1 CFGTSRTALPVSSR
15 RRSRSMFPE
24 RLKTFAAEFDQWFKE
39 YLTPRGD
46 VPPELL
52 EAVHYSALAPGKR
65 IRPYLV
71 GRCCELA
78 GGRTSDA
85 FPAAAAIEC
94 VHAFSLIHDDLP
106 AMDDDDLR
114 RGKPTCHKAFNE
126 ATAIL
131 AGDALLTAAF
141 EVLAARGGDDHGVD
155 SLKYLQVVYLI
166 ARASGYSGMVQG
178 QMMDLSFEGK
188 TIGREELERLQ
199 HYKTG
204 ALIEVS
210 LRAGAILGGGSPEQI
225 AALGAYGRHIG
236 LAFQMADDILNI
248 EGKPEMLG
256 KAVGSDEA
264 LGKATAPSVMGLEG
278 AKARAGELVESA
290 LAALRIF
297 DMKGEPLAALARYV
311 IERRK

>member
-1 CFGTSRTALPVSSR
+1 MFDLKAYLKAKQLAVDAALK
-15 RRSRSMFPE
+15 E
-24 RLKTFAAEFDQWFKE
+24 LWNDQE
-39 YLTPRGD
+39 SYPTPLVRAMRYS
-46 VPPELL
+46 L
-52 EAVHYSALAPGKR
+52 EAGGKR
-65 IRPYLV
+65 LRPILCMAASEAV
-71 GRCCELA
+71 GGSEA
-78 GGRTSDA
+78 DVM
-85 FPAAAAIEC
+85 PAACALELI
-94 VHAFSLIHDDLP
+94 HTYSLIHDDLP

>member
-1 CFGTSRTALPVSSR
+1 
-15 RRSRSMFPE
+15 MFD
-24 RLKTFAAEFDQWFKE
+24 LKTYLKAKQLAVDAALNEFWNDQE
-39 YLTPRGD
+39 SYPTPLVRAMRYS
-46 VPPELL
+46 L
-52 EAVHYSALAPGKR
+52 EAGGKR
-65 IRPYLV
+65 LRPILCMAASEAV
-71 GRCCELA
+71 GGSEA
-78 GGRTSDA
+78 DVM
-85 FPAAAAIEC
+85 PAACALELI
-94 VHAFSLIHDDLP
+94 HTYSLIHDDLP

-114 RGKPTCHKAFNE
+114 RGKPTCHKVFNE

-131 AGDALLTAAF
+131 AGDALVTAAF
-141 EVLAARGGDDHGVD
+141 EVLAARGGDHGVD

-188 TIGREELERLQ
+188 TISLEELETLQRL
-199 HYKTG
+199 KTG

-236 LAFQMADDILNI
+236 LAFQMADDILNV

-256 KAVGSDEA
+256 KPVGSDEA

>member
-1 CFGTSRTALPVSSR
+1 MFDLKAYLKAKRLVVNAALKKLWNDQESYPTPLVRAMRYSL
-15 RRSRSMFPE
+15 E
-24 RLKTFAAEFDQWFKE
+24 AGGKRLRPILCMAASEAVGGSE
-39 YLTPRGD
+39 GD
-46 VPPELL
+46 VM
-52 EAVHYSALAPGKR
+52 
-65 IRPYLV
+65 
-71 GRCCELA
+71 
-78 GGRTSDA
+78 
-85 FPAAAAIEC
+85 PAACALELI
-94 VHAFSLIHDDLP
+94 HTYSLIHDDLP

-141 EVLAARGGDDHGVD
+141 EVLAARGSDHGVD

-188 TIGREELERLQ
+188 TINREELETLQ
-199 HYKTG
+199 HFKTG
-204 ALIEVS
+204 ALIETS
-210 LRAGAILGGGSPEQI
+210 LQAGAILGGGSPEQI

-236 LAFQMADDILNI
+236 LAFQMADDILNV
-248 EGKPEMLG
+248 EGKHEMLG
-256 KAVGSDEA
+256 KPVGSDEA
-264 LGKATAPSVMGLEG
+264 LQKATAPSVMGLEG

>member
-1 CFGTSRTALPVSSR
+1 MFYLKAYLKAKQLAVDAALKELWNDQESYPTPLVRAMRYSV
-15 RRSRSMFPE
+15 E
-24 RLKTFAAEFDQWFKE
+24 AGGKRLRPILCMAAS
-39 YLTPRGD
+39 
-46 VPPELL
+46 
-52 EAVHYSALAPGKR
+52 EAV
-65 IRPYLV
+65 
-71 GRCCELA
+71 
-78 GGRTSDA
+78 GGSEADVM
-85 FPAAAAIEC
+85 PAACALELI
-94 VHAFSLIHDDLP
+94 HTYSLIHDDLP

-141 EVLAARGGDDHGVD
+141 EVLAARGGDHGVD
-155 SLKYLQVVYLI
+155 SLKYLQVVYLM

-188 TIGREELERLQ
+188 TISREELERLQ
-199 HYKTG
+199 RFKTG

-210 LRAGAILGGGSPEQI
+210 LRAGAILGGGSPQQI

-236 LAFQMADDILNI
+236 LAFQMTDDILNI

-264 LGKATAPSVMGLEG
+264 LGKATAPSVMGLEE

-290 LAALRIF
+290 LAAVRIF